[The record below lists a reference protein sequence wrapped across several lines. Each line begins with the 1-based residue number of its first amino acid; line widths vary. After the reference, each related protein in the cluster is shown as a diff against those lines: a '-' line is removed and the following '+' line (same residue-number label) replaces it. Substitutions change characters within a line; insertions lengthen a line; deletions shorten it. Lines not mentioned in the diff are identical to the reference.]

1 MFDALCTNS
10 IELRGNL
17 YGDSQRARKDCGGRR
32 AVDRALLLRQHAEQ
46 KMFGRSK
53 KALVIS
59 EAMSGVRARV
69 MTDGA
74 A

>member
-1 MFDALCTNS
+1 MEIHN
-10 IELRGNL
+10 
-17 YGDSQRARKDCGGRR
+17 ARERTVSAAPWTGARRR